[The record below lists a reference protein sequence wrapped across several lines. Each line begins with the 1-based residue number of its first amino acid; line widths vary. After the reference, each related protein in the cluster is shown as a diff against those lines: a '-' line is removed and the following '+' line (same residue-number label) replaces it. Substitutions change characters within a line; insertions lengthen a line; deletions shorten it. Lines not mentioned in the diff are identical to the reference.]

1 MVKILIFF
9 LLALMVYYSI
19 YYFPDLYRHRKEK
32 DGNFAIGAVIGLITD
47 FLDTLG
53 IGSYA
58 PTTLLLDFT
67 HQLDNDRK
75 LPGTLNVAH
84 SIPCIIEGIIFM
96 TVVKV
101 SPVTLFSMVIAAI
114 IGSWVGSKTV
124 TKLSEQKVQFY
135 VGIAL
140 IITAVLMV
148 ARQMGWLDV
157 LGVGNTATALTG
169 IKLVIG
175 VVGNFILGMLMTI
188 GVGLYAPCMAMV
200 YMLGLSPL
208 VAFPIMMGS
217 CAGLMPVAS
226 VNFIKTGDYARQVSF
241 GITIGGLVGVFIAAK
256 FVTNM
261 NLSVLTWIIIVIVLY
276 TGASYIVKSRKTA
289 KANASK

>member
-9 LLALMVYYSI
+9 LLALMIYYSV
-19 YYFPDLYRHRKEK
+19 YYFPDLYRHRREK
-32 DGNFAIGAVIGLITD
+32 DGNFAVGTVIGLITD

-67 HQLDNDRK
+67 HQLDNDKK

-84 SIPCIIEGIIFM
+84 TIPCIVEGIIFM

-114 IGSWVGSKTV
+114 IGSWVGSRTV
-124 TKLSEQKVQFY
+124 IKLSEEKVQFY

-140 IITAVLMV
+140 IITAILMI

-157 LGVGNTATALTG
+157 LGVGNTATSLSG
-169 IKLVIG
+169 FKLIIG
-175 VVGNFILGMLMTI
+175 VIGNFILGMLMTI
-188 GVGLYAPCMAMV
+188 GVGLYAPCMALV

-226 VNFIKTGDYARQVSF
+226 VNFIKTGDYARKVSF
-241 GITIGGLVGVFIAAK
+241 GITLGGLVGVFVAAK
-256 FVTNM
+256 FVTSM
-261 NLSVLTWIIIVIVLY
+261 DLSILTWIIIVIVIY
-276 TGASYIVKSRKTA
+276 TGTSYIVKSRRTA
-289 KANASK
+289 KAS